1 MKNSFQWKRWN
12 LGYTK
17 EVMDRDPDSPLTQ
30 ALLSCWPP
38 RIQRALVARFKS
50 RAQEFVPDRPDQ
62 TPRKRGGQAAPPSN
76 TLPWEGGTVPSSSFP
91 NPSTSPWQWVTM
103 RADSPVPRES
113 VIDDQ
118 CRKCS

>member
-38 RIQRALVARFKS
+38 RIQRALVTWNESKAH
-50 RAQEFVPDRPDQ
+50 FV
-62 TPRKRGGQAAPPSN
+62 
-76 TLPWEGGTVPSSSFP
+76 
-91 NPSTSPWQWVTM
+91 
-103 RADSPVPRES
+103 
-113 VIDDQ
+113 
-118 CRKCS
+118 

>member
-62 TPRKRGGQAAPPSN
+62 TPRKRGGKPPLPQTPSHGKEGRFPPPPSQ
-76 TLPWEGGTVPSSSFP
+76 TLPPLPGSG
-91 NPSTSPWQWVTM
+91 
-103 RADSPVPRES
+103 
-113 VIDDQ
+113 
-118 CRKCS
+118 

>member
-62 TPRKRGGQAAPPSN
+62 TPRKRGGKPPLSN
-76 TLPWEGGTVPSSSFP
+76 
-91 NPSTSPWQWVTM
+91 SP
-103 RADSPVPRES
+103 P
-113 VIDDQ
+113 
-118 CRKCS
+118 

>member
-50 RAQEFVPDRPDQ
+50 RAQEFVPDRDRPDQ
-62 TPRKRGGQAAPPSN
+62 TPRKRGASRPSL
-76 TLPWEGGTVPSSSFP
+76 TLPHEGRAVPP
-91 NPSTSPWQWVTM
+91 LPQTPSHG
-103 RADSPVPRES
+103 RG
-113 VIDDQ
+113 
-118 CRKCS
+118 

>member
-62 TPRKRGGQAAPPSN
+62 TLERGGKPPLSNSPHEEGRSRPPSN
-76 TLPWEGGTVPSSSFP
+76 TLPWKG
-91 NPSTSPWQWVTM
+91 
-103 RADSPVPRES
+103 
-113 VIDDQ
+113 
-118 CRKCS
+118 

>member
-62 TPRKRGGQAAPPSN
+62 TPRKTGGQDAHLNLTPGGK
-76 TLPWEGGTVPSSSFP
+76 GGTPLPQSGLP
-91 NPSTSPWQWVTM
+91 LQKW
-103 RADSPVPRES
+103 RAS
-113 VIDDQ
+113 VRQD
-118 CRKCS
+118 